1 MMDRKPFPKYRMKVV
16 LSPRLQEL
24 FLPFLPKFGVM
35 ETFPIDHELFMN
47 ASAFM
52 AFMHEVSKVGN
63 ATITVKQLRME
74 QIDLRKLPER
84 SYVNYVGGDREN
96 GKESSSDDH

>member
-24 FLPFLPKFGVM
+24 FLPFLPKFGV
-35 ETFPIDHELFMN
+35 I
-47 ASAFM
+47 
-52 AFMHEVSKVGN
+52 FMHEVSKVGN